1 MRQRFKAISVSR
13 NIASCFGGN
22 LGWREELTG
31 SLTDLGTA
39 SLDVKANQGVAAMP
53 PERKHRVGQFENPGF
68 NHNFALQVFPG

>member
-39 SLDVKANQGVAAMP
+39 ELDVKANQGVA
-53 PERKHRVGQFENPGF
+53 ERTVSRHPNSATRLYRGWKDCFFRPTGF
-68 NHNFALQVFPG
+68 